1 MYINVYMCIH
11 LIYSNVN
18 FKMHM
23 YIARKQDSISDF
35 LQLSNMLFWF
45 TLTRRGIIP
54 KLQK

>member
-1 MYINVYMCIH
+1 MCIH

-23 YIARKQDSISDF
+23 YIAKKQDSISDF